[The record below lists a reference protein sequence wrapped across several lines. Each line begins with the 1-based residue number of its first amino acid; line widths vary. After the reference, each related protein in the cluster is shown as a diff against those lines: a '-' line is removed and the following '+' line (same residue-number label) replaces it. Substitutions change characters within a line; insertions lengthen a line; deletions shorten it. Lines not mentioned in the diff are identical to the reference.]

1 MSILD
6 DAIREHLELKRA
18 HGADEGELK
27 KLEDEAFGPPQ
38 RPDEVDPFAEAPT
51 EFMVSPGEGAADA
64 PAIFDAEARDGR
76 RPNITDLQEAPAF
89 EDALDAPPVPEDA
102 PPPSFEDIAPGAAAP
117 ELEDELAPA
126 PADAPPPSPAD
137 AADIPLPPPPGG
149 PAADLAPPID
159 AGPPV
164 IEEPPSVEAEAP
176 SAPDADEHGA
186 PDQSIVPDA
195 GPTSEERHAIAD
207 QPTQMFDVQ
216 AHVDAEAAAEPE
228 APAEQTSLVDEAPF
242 IDQPDPADEAPV
254 EQASPS
260 DEELVDAA
268 QAEPHAAPPAPEEP
282 GTPVPVDY
290 GAQEPLDTRGPDAE
304 VTGHPPTEEESAE
317 FDFFNE
323 QRLSDELDRA
333 LDAPTQAERAMPEYE
348 GGAGAQGAIFDFESE
363 GSYEEDPSEEVLRR
377 ADERAAAEEPPS
389 AEHSPVVEPPSE
401 EAPLDATVEQPRP
414 NFDPPSEESAAPK
427 RTFAEEEEEDDEEG
441 RDYDP
446 ATGHED
452 VLEDTP
458 RFLEDAPE
466 DDDLWFEQKPP
477 KDFDLD

>member
-51 EFMVSPGEGAADA
+51 EFLVSPTETAADA
-64 PAIFDAEARDGR
+64 PAIFDEEARGGR
-76 RPNITDLQEAPAF
+76 RPNITDLQEAPPA
-89 EDALDAPPVPEDA
+89 EDLVTEAPVPDDA
-102 PPPSFEDIAPGAAAP
+102 PPPAPEDAAP
-117 ELEDELAPA
+117 ASAAPLQDELAPP
-126 PADAPPPSPAD
+126 PADAPPP
-137 AADIPLPPPPGG
+137 GE
-149 PAADLAPPID
+149 PAADLAPPVEASQQPVAEEPSSTEAPIAPE
-159 AGPPV
+159 AGP
-164 IEEPPSVEAEAP
+164 
-176 SAPDADEHGA
+176 G
-186 PDQSIVPDA
+186 
-195 GPTSEERHAIAD
+195 TEERHAIAD

-216 AHVDAEAAAEPE
+216 AHVDAEAAA
-228 APAEQTSLVDEAPF
+228 APP
-242 IDQPDPADEAPV
+242 

-260 DEELVDAA
+260 DEELAA
-268 QAEPHAAPPAPEEP
+268 ASQAEPHAAPPAPEEP
-282 GTPVPVDY
+282 GTPAPVDY
-290 GAQEPLDTRGPDAE
+290 GAEQPLDSRGPDAE
-304 VTGHPPTEEESAE
+304 VAGHPPTEEESAE

-333 LDAPTQAERAMPEYE
+333 LDAPTEAERAVPGYE
-348 GGAGAQGAIFDFESE
+348 EGAGSQGAIFDFESQA
-363 GSYEEDPSEEVLRR
+363 YEEDPSEEVLRR

-389 AEHSPVVEPPSE
+389 REHPVAEPPSE

-414 NFDPPSEESAAPK
+414 NFDPPSEEAPQAPPPK
-427 RTFAEEEEEDDEEG
+427 RNFAEEEDEENE
-441 RDYDP
+441 YDP
-446 ATGHED
+446 KTGHED